1 MGLFGKKAKT
11 QAVKH
16 RPVGWAEIDTYYG
29 NEPYK
34 MSWDIWMPKF
44 PLTGER
50 DQCFLAQLVLVGDQA
65 HLVMDGVDYGPVSEH
80 ATEAFDALNQYGG
93 QSCPAVL
100 RITKPTAA
108 NYHIS
113 VRKRLSAQ
121 TG

>member
-1 MGLFGKKAKT
+1 MGLFGKKKQPAVVHQPVKT
-11 QAVKH
+11 AQ
-16 RPVGWAEIDTYYG
+16 IDAHYG
-29 NEPYK
+29 GEPYEL
-34 MSWDIWMPKF
+34 SWNIWMPKF
-44 PLTGER
+44 PLVGER
-50 DQCFLAQLVLVGDQA
+50 DQCFLAQLVRVGDQA

-113 VRKRLSAQ
+113 VRKRVSAQ
-121 TG
+121 TS